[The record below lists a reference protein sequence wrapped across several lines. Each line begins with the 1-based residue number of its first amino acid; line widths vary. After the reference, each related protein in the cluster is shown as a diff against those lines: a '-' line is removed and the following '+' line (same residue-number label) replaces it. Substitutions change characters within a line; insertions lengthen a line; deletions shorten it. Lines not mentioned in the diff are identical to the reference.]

1 MAPGPPSVAE
11 LFSDGLGFLKSSR
24 ASAVFGDR
32 TSSILVNR
40 AQHVACLLLTDRSI
54 DAFNRDN
61 PLFQKRRTV
70 PSQGVRIHND
80 GRAYRRNSLWV
91 QLYLVF
97 FRHLHGADWLK
108 MNQAFG

>member
-24 ASAVFGDR
+24 ASAVLGDR

-40 AQHVACLLLTDRSI
+40 PQHVACLLLTDRSI

-61 PLFQKRRTV
+61 PLFQRRRTGLFYSRDLPIV
-70 PSQGVRIHND
+70 NSIFVR
-80 GRAYRRNSLWV
+80 SL
-91 QLYLVF
+91 
-97 FRHLHGADWLK
+97 R
-108 MNQAFG
+108 